1 MFFFRRIEFRFNP
14 SKGMMSPWDAI
25 VKISPVLAQIAY
37 FSTELISKDFKS
49 TSELLKHELYGIKFG
64 KGNTNAMR
72 DYFVKAI
79 VPDEVKD
86 NIKKVEKLQKFFKLL
101 KDFAELY
108 TSSAKA
114 LNNARA
120 LKGGTKRNRKVKKGK
135 RSSRF
140 RLRCR
145 FL

>member
-1 MFFFRRIEFRFNP
+1 
-14 SKGMMSPWDAI
+14 MMNPWDAI

-37 FSTELISKDFKS
+37 FSTDLISNNFKS

-79 VPDEVKD
+79 VPNEVKGR
-86 NIKKVEKLQKFFKLL
+86 IKQIEAVNKYLNFLKAVIKFY
-101 KDFAELY
+101 EE
-108 TSSAKA
+108 SARVV
-114 LNNARA
+114 NARGI

-135 RSSRF
+135 RASRF